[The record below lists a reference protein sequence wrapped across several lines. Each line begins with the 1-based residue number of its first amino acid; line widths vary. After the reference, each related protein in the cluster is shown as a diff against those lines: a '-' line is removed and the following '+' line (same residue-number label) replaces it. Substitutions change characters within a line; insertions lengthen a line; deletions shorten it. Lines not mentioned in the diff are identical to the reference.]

1 MWKDVEFPENWYF
14 VNAVP
19 AIAQRSESIEQIV
32 QYPDGGGELVFSNS
46 FRHSSSPRVSVY
58 EPSRASSSSIPV
70 RTTREEEGSSSGNPK
85 NVKLTGVRSYTNVAR
100 PFYSEENEST
110 QESQQDESPVM
121 SPTYSQMINTIS
133 LSDEDFEINKDL
145 LRKDFYSE
153 VNKQRNDWFFS
164 TIPKVIRTIYQ
175 EEFYAYL
182 RQEKKN
188 IKFWIWF
195 ELFKQEEYPNYPGKC
210 VNNTSTKAKIWKT
223 SDDII
228 IESIHPPEAKI
239 EKNINGTIVNTLPFK
254 AKPEDK
260 GTANAVDVKRIMEQN
275 NYTNMFLITLGSQIN
290 KVDEIIETQDHNKKS
305 FVKNDNKPLFKP
317 FKFSK
322 KFQENPQIDQAFID
336 RMSQKV
342 KDNLVIPEIPQPFAI
357 PETPLSSHKRI
368 NLVKRTIYPKTK
380 VNRPI
385 KITSEPS
392 RIKDHRDCQEKK
404 LNTLTIKDLQGEI
417 G

>member
-1 MWKDVEFPENWYF
+1 
-14 VNAVP
+14 
-19 AIAQRSESIEQIV
+19 
-32 QYPDGGGELVFSNS
+32 
-46 FRHSSSPRVSVY
+46 
-58 EPSRASSSSIPV
+58 
-70 RTTREEEGSSSGNPK
+70 
-85 NVKLTGVRSYTNVAR
+85 
-100 PFYSEENEST
+100 
-110 QESQQDESPVM
+110 
-121 SPTYSQMINTIS
+121 
-133 LSDEDFEINKDL
+133 
-145 LRKDFYSE
+145 
-153 VNKQRNDWFFS
+153 
-164 TIPKVIRTIYQ
+164 
-175 EEFYAYL
+175 
-182 RQEKKN
+182 
-188 IKFWIWF
+188 
-195 ELFKQEEYPNYPGKC
+195 
-210 VNNTSTKAKIWKT
+210 
-223 SDDII
+223 
-228 IESIHPPEAKI
+228 
-239 EKNINGTIVNTLPFK
+239 
-254 AKPEDK
+254 
-260 GTANAVDVKRIMEQN
+260 MEQN